1 MKLNY
6 ILLILAAFVL
16 NTAAQSQSDYQLTQ
30 DFKKQYKTLESD
42 IDKAQTTDE
51 LKQIEGRVSELH
63 TKYQPNKALL
73 DKALYPET
81 FESSFQNL
89 ERKLQAVTF
98 STTQI
103 TELRTEVG
111 KLTDIVTKLS
121 QENNTLYDQ
130 IKQLQGQR
138 AKDVKSLDS
147 LNRLVERL
155 RANIRRRDEL
165 IISVVDSLFLQF
177 GHKGEN
183 LSEMEQGQI
192 AQKLESSNLFD
203 NLKRMIN
210 DNMRFLD
217 ATELAPGELS
227 QMKKEQNTLESRWK
241 KMGPQLA
248 DIYISG
254 KENRA
259 NVKSEVDNLLRSWEN
274 EIDGEIWSSVDEAF
288 KQRNIFLNSYNNGD
302 EFASSIS
309 DYVDNQMQNPEG
321 LPADERF
328 ANRNLFID
336 SVWNKDLNET
346 WMPVLLE
353 NNLLTEAQ
361 KDSIQAKIDEWGE
374 SVKEPVNIWVYVA
387 AGVILLLLIVLIV
400 RAFASGKKNSSEV
413 ETKPEEPKQNA

>member
-1 MKLNY
+1 MKFRY
-6 ILLILAAFVL
+6 ILLIFAAFAL
-16 NTAAQSQSDYQLTQ
+16 NTVMAQSDYQLTQ
-30 DFKKQYKTLESD
+30 DFKKQYKALED
-42 IDKAQTTDE
+42 RIDKAQTTDE
-51 LKQIEGRVSELH
+51 LKQIEGSVAELH
-63 TKYQPNKALL
+63 TKYQPNKTLL

-89 ERKLQAVTF
+89 ERKLQAVTI

-103 TELRTEVG
+103 TELKTEVG

-165 IISVVDSLFLQF
+165 ILNVVDSLFLQF
-177 GHKGEN
+177 GHKTGN
-183 LSEMEQGQI
+183 LTEMEQGQI
-192 AQKLESSNLFD
+192 SQKLETTNLFD

-248 DIYISG
+248 DIYIAG
-254 KENRA
+254 KQNRENA
-259 NVKSEVDNLLRSWEN
+259 KGDVDNLLRSWER
-274 EIDGEIWSSVDEAF
+274 EIDGEIWSSIDEAF
-288 KQRNIFLNSYNNGD
+288 KQRNIFLTPYNNGD
-302 EFASSIS
+302 EFANSIS
-309 DYVDNQMQNPEG
+309 AYVDNQIQNPEG
-321 LPADERF
+321 LPADQRF

-374 SVKEPVNIWVYVA
+374 NVKEPVNIWVYVA

-400 RAFASGKKNSSEV
+400 RAFRSGKKAAPAA

>member
-1 MKLNY
+1 MKFRY
-6 ILLILAAFVL
+6 ILLIFAAFAL
-16 NTAAQSQSDYQLTQ
+16 NTVTAQSDYQLTQ
-30 DFKKQYKTLESD
+30 DFKKQYKALED
-42 IDKAQTTDE
+42 RVDKAQTTDE
-51 LKQIEGRVSELH
+51 LKQIEGSVAELH
-63 TKYQPNKALL
+63 AKYQSNKTLL

-89 ERKLQAVTF
+89 ERKLQAVTI

-103 TELRTEVG
+103 TELKTEVG

-165 IISVVDSLFLQF
+165 ILNVVDSLFLQF
-177 GHKGEN
+177 GHKAGN
-183 LSEMEQGQI
+183 LTEMEQGQI
-192 AQKLESSNLFD
+192 AQKLETTNLFD

-248 DIYISG
+248 DIYIAG
-254 KENRA
+254 KQNRENA
-259 NVKSEVDNLLRSWEN
+259 KSDVDNLLRSWER
-274 EIDGEIWSSVDEAF
+274 EIDGEIWSSIDDAF
-288 KQRNIFLNSYNNGD
+288 KQRNIFLNPYNNGD
-302 EFASSIS
+302 EFANSIS
-309 DYVDNQMQNPEG
+309 AYVENQIQNPEG
-321 LPADERF
+321 LPADQRF

-374 SVKEPVNIWVYVA
+374 NVKEPVNIWVYVA

-400 RAFASGKKNSSEV
+400 RAFRSGKKAAPAAD
-413 ETKPEEPKQNA
+413 TKPEEPKQNA

>member
-1 MKLNY
+1 MKFRY
-6 ILLILAAFVL
+6 ILLIFAAFAL
-16 NTAAQSQSDYQLTQ
+16 NTVTAQSDYQLTQ
-30 DFKKQYKTLESD
+30 DFKKQYKALED
-42 IDKAQTTDE
+42 RVDKAQTTDE
-51 LKQIEGRVSELH
+51 LKQIEGSVAELH
-63 TKYQPNKALL
+63 TKFQPNKTLL

-89 ERKLQAVTF
+89 ERKLQAVTI

-103 TELRTEVG
+103 TELKTEVG

-165 IISVVDSLFLQF
+165 ILNVVDSLFLQF
-177 GHKGEN
+177 GHKTGN
-183 LSEMEQGQI
+183 LTEMEQGQI
-192 AQKLESSNLFD
+192 AQKLETTNLFD

-248 DIYISG
+248 DIYIAG
-254 KENRA
+254 KQNRENA
-259 NVKSEVDNLLRSWEN
+259 KSDVDNLLRSWER
-274 EIDGEIWSSVDEAF
+274 EIDGEIWSSIDDAF
-288 KQRNIFLNSYNNGD
+288 KQRNIFLNPYNNGD
-302 EFASSIS
+302 EFANSIS
-309 DYVDNQMQNPEG
+309 AYVENQIQNPEG
-321 LPADERF
+321 LPADQRF

-374 SVKEPVNIWVYVA
+374 NVKEPVNIWVYVA

-400 RAFASGKKNSSEV
+400 RAFRSGKKAAPAAD
-413 ETKPEEPKQNA
+413 TKPEEPKQNA